1 MHSEKTIIHKLQ
13 NHHCIFALKHSKQRY
28 TKQLRDTQPHRLG
41 SSQQD
46 SLTNTKLCSLSS
58 LRTAWGVPQTSE
70 DARSTTVLLEAKIP
84 TSHFRRAKKSHHL
97 RIDPSTTGQ
106 GLPSLPPPPR
116 RGPPELPTAA
126 AAPPAPLRS
135 AVRAHLPARPP
146 SSNPPPAPA
155 AAVRRLPA
163 ARPVGAA
170 PPLGTC
176 EEGAGCVPAG
186 RPGVRHGA

>member
-28 TKQLRDTQPHRLG
+28 TKQLRDMQPHGLG
-41 SSQQD
+41 SS
-46 SLTNTKLCSLSS
+46 S
-58 LRTAWGVPQTSE
+58 RTAWPTPSFAPFHPYAQPEVCHELQRMPAVQRFSWKPKSRPRISDEQRNHTTSASIRPRPGRDFPRSLRRLTAGLRSFPRPQ
-70 DARSTTVLLEAKIP
+70 
-84 TSHFRRAKKSHHL
+84 
-97 RIDPSTTGQ
+97 
-106 GLPSLPPPPR
+106 PP
-116 RGPPELPTAA
+116 L
-126 AAPPAPLRS
+126 PLRS
-135 AVRAHLPARPP
+135 AVRAHLAARPP